1 MPRTIFPDR
10 FRVLSGSALKVIA
23 TIAMLIAHTAT
34 AFHSE
39 LNTISFFSVRG
50 VNISLFW
57 IMEMIGKIS
66 FPIFVFWY
74 LRALGTPETDSDT
87 ARCCLFSRLFPRSRG
102 I

>member
-39 LNTISFFSVRG
+39 LNTISFFRSEELT
-50 VNISLFW
+50 SLCF
-57 IMEMIGKIS
+57 G
-66 FPIFVFWY
+66 
-74 LRALGTPETDSDT
+74 
-87 ARCCLFSRLFPRSRG
+87 
-102 I
+102 